1 MQWVMTIA
9 DPKAGEVN
17 IAALLDDSFVKKADS
32 SGISIVL
39 TAANNRNYSACLIRS
54 SCPLLG
60 TASQNEPEAGQYTF

>member
-32 SGISIVL
+32 SGIIDR
-39 TAANNRNYSACLIRS
+39 AY
-54 SCPLLG
+54 G
-60 TASQNEPEAGQYTF
+60 GQ